1 MSNNIPEMTIGGV
14 WTDIYAVTGITASSD
29 LILLNKSSSTMY
41 VYVSPTMPGV
51 NSFDGWLLSTT
62 FPGNWT
68 TVTSV
73 PIGSKVWVKGSGKL
87 LAQLFD

>member
-1 MSNNIPEMTIGGV
+1 MSNNLPELTLTGV
-14 WTDIYAVTGITASSD
+14 WTDVYSSIGLAGSTE

-41 VYVSPTMPGV
+41 VYVSPTQPV
-51 NSFDGWLLSTT
+51 STSFDGWLLSTT

-73 PIGSKVWVKGSGKL
+73 PAGSKVWVKGTGKIL
-87 LAQLFD
+87 VQVFD